1 VTNKEKWV
9 MVNPLPKWCI
19 LEGSLSFFSENG
31 EEMRLLDANCIA
43 DKETI
48 LDDEKA
54 DLLGKLEERPH

>member
-9 MVNPLPKWCI
+9 MVNPLLKGCI
-19 LEGSLSFFSENG
+19 LEGSLSFFFKNE

-54 DLLGKLEERPH
+54 DLLGKFEERTH